1 MLPVRVRTARVLYGT
16 GVELYRLGK
25 DDTEGKVENGEFEDT
40 ESLYGV
46 EKPAWQA
53 FISSERGRAYLTA
66 WHSVAESAGKVIN
79 EEMSY
84 VDGAYADPL
93 SDKFFEEREAIE
105 AYLDGNYAPSEEA
118 KPFIKP
124 LIENYHKR
132 FPLDIL
138 LEYYGWDNDSVYSAL
153 AENIADTKLNDYAV
167 DTVNDI
173 NFDEF
178 MDEKLNEINWLDR
191 LGGDDEDR
199 FEDIVCD
206 LKPEFEDSYFNKS
219 DENYAIA
226 KAEADKVD
234 EIIIDTIKQGLSFR
248 VEAGA
253 GSGKTY
259 SLNRVIE
266 WIQANKW
273 SEFQKKKQNVVCIT
287 YTNAAVDVIA
297 ERLDKDSF
305 ILPSTIHSFAWNAI
319 KQYQSAL
326 KKIIS
331 SNELLQPK
339 ECDMTE
345 IMEIQYTLGHRY
357 QENGILYLYHDDVIS
372 LFNTLLDNAKF
383 RKIFSDKYPL
393 ILIDEYQD
401 SFQSIVERFI
411 EYFISKGVGPQF
423 GFFGDAWQTIYQ
435 SNKACGLIEHENIKE
450 IKKGSNFRSAP
461 KIVEM
466 LNFIRPDLPQRSAID
481 GFDGEITVITCDD
494 YKGQRRTDRNFK
506 DELQIEEFQI
516 RLSKLKDQIENN
528 IIGSGE
534 NLKILMITHKV
545 LASQQGYDK
554 LLDVISDGL
563 KDKEDVFLLFFMNTV
578 EPIYKALSENNM
590 QLLFDTLKVKR
601 YPINRKSEKQCWKE
615 LRERLSVARSQKS
628 IDVLKTVLDSKLIP
642 VPQQIEGY
650 YDLYYSAPETIY
662 CSTNIK
668 EFLDLQYAQFLSA
681 INFLYPESEFST
693 EHGVKGEEYDNVV
706 FVISRG
712 WNQYQFEKYIPMIKN
727 GYPTDKEA
735 SYIRNR
741 NLFYV
746 CCSRPKKRLFIFISI
761 PVDDVFRNYLE
772 NMVGKENI
780 VTYKDFI
787 EKGNRNI

>member
-1 MLPVRVRTARVLYGT
+1 MS
-16 GVELYRLGK
+16 
-25 DDTEGKVENGEFEDT
+25 ED
-40 ESLYGV
+40 
-46 EKPAWQA
+46 
-53 FISSERGRAYLTA
+53 
-66 WHSVAESAGKVIN
+66 
-79 EEMSY
+79 
-84 VDGAYADPL
+84 
-93 SDKFFEEREAIE
+93 
-105 AYLDGNYAPSEEA
+105 A
-118 KPFIKP
+118 K
-124 LIENYHKR
+124 
-132 FPLDIL
+132 
-138 LEYYGWDNDSVYSAL
+138 
-153 AENIADTKLNDYAV
+153 T
-167 DTVNDI
+167 
-173 NFDEF
+173 
-178 MDEKLNEINWLDR
+178 
-191 LGGDDEDR
+191 
-199 FEDIVCD
+199 
-206 LKPEFEDSYFNKS
+206 
-219 DENYAIA
+219 NYAIA

-234 EIIIDTIKQGLSFR
+234 EIIIDTIRQGLSFR

-266 WIQANKW
+266 WLQANKW

-287 YTNAAVDVIA
+287 YTNAAVEVIA

-331 SNELLQPK
+331 ANELLQLK
-339 ECDMTE
+339 ECDMSE

-411 EYFISKGVGPQF
+411 EYFISKGIGPQF

-494 YKGQRRTDRNFK
+494 YKGQRRTDRIFK
-506 DELQIEEFQI
+506 DELPIEEFQM
-516 RLSKLKDQIENN
+516 RLSKLQRQIEDN
-528 IIGSGE
+528 IKGSGE

-578 EPIYKALSENNM
+578 EPVYEALTENNM
-590 QLLFDTLKVKR
+590 QLLFDTLRVKR
-601 YPINRKSEKQCWKE
+601 YPINKKAEKLCWKALQE
-615 LRERLSVARSQKS
+615 QLKKTRFQKS

-642 VPQQIEGY
+642 IPQQIENY
-650 YDLYYSAPETIY
+650 YDLYYSAPETAY
-662 CSTNIK
+662 GNTTIK
-668 EFLDLQYAQFLSA
+668 DFLDLDYTQFLSA
-681 INFLYPESEFST
+681 ISFLYPESEFST